1 MYTRAARVYERGIL
15 PCKTHTHTHTHLHQT
30 FDVTCALVKCAPLK
44 CIHRRAFFITL
55 LFSIY
60 LPFSY
65 SKDSSLVFPFQLCF
79 VFSLFSFS
87 FYLFPTHSFFFSN
100 NKFKRVNVISFSCGK
115 FSVWRQKTNLRFI
128 RIPLISWDRVRR
140 IRWDVRGVT
149 HCEKWRSVLLFV
161 FFLGGRWR
169 AN

>member
-1 MYTRAARVYERGIL
+1 MLLSNVFIIVL
-15 PCKTHTHTHTHLHQT
+15 
-30 FDVTCALVKCAPLK
+30 
-44 CIHRRAFFITL
+44 FFITL

-149 HCEKWRSVLLFV
+149 HCEKWRSVVVCV
-161 FFLGGRWR
+161 FFGGKMARKLDFGGHLCFCWIKLRSWRWTVFFSR
-169 AN
+169 VWVLLKVNKGAR